1 MTEEG
6 LKWDGSSMDSLS
18 GRHKPAEAKDALD
31 STPTKGEG
39 HLRPRPDSALRPGTV

>member
-18 GRHKPAEAKDALD
+18 GRHKPAEAKGAPLD
-31 STPTKGEG
+31 S
-39 HLRPRPDSALRPGTV
+39 RPRRAGTSET